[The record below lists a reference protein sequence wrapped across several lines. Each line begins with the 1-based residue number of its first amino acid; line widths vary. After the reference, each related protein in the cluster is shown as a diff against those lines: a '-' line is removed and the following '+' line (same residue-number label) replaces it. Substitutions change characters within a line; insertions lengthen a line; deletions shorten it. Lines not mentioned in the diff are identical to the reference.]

1 MKYQP
6 FALLKFRL
14 ELKELETKK
23 QDATANNT
31 EWFKPIK
38 RDMINPA
45 NLTKIMNYAIGY
57 IYDQSIINEII
68 KSDGYNVDKNN
79 QNYRRLLNDIT

>member
-6 FALLKFRL
+6 FALLKLRL

-38 RDMINPA
+38 ADFLARIE
-45 NLTKIMNYAIGY
+45 
-57 IYDQSIINEII
+57 NEIKYRTAKI
-68 KSDGYNVDKNN
+68 KEIETY
-79 QNYRRLLNDIT
+79 LNK